1 MSRQSTA
8 DNLADL
14 VRTYGGQVSG
24 DETTA
29 QLLDMLEGLAPTGG
43 TPTQQAVAAA
53 VDEYLERNV
62 AEITESDL
70 DDIFG
75 D

>member
-24 DETTA
+24 NETTA
-29 QLLDMLEGLAPTGG
+29 QLLDRLETLAPQGG
-43 TPTQQAVAAA
+43 GMTPQAIEEDM
-53 VDEYLERNV
+53 DE
-62 AEITESDL
+62 IFSD
-70 DDIFG
+70 
-75 D
+75 